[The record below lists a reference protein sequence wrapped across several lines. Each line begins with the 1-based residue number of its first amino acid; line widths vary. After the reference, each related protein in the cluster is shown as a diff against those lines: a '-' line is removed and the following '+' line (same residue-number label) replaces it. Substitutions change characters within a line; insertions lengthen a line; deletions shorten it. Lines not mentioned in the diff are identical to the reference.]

1 MKAEIAESR
10 LDYSGREL
18 RSHWIMERFGIEGD
32 AVVSFRGACAVTGED
47 LVDREDFL
55 LGNIVAGDDMQHF
68 IVEIFGAGLVA
79 ITFAQRLLCS
89 IARDVMNDRV
99 GRAAVE
105 RRGDDLFVGDGKLSV
120 SVATISPVSGL
131 IHLGLNVTTGGVPVK
146 AACLDDLGIDP
157 RWLAGEVSSRLVDE
171 VDSCIRAS
179 HKVRP
184 VL

>member
-1 MKAEIAESR
+1 VKAGLTDSR

-18 RSHWIMERFGIEGD
+18 RSHWIMERFSIEGD
-32 AVVSFRGACAVTGED
+32 AVVSFRGACMVTGED

-55 LGNIVAGDDMQHF
+55 QGNIVAGDDMQHF
-68 IVEIFGAGLVA
+68 IVEIFGAGLLA

-89 IARDVMNDRV
+89 IIREVLNSRLGRRV
-99 GRAAVE
+99 VE
-105 RRGDDLFVGDGKLSV
+105 RSGDDLFVGDGKLSV
-120 SVATISPVSGL
+120 SVATVSPVSGL
-131 IHLGLNVTTGGVPVK
+131 IHLALNVTTGGVPVK
-146 AACLDDLGIDP
+146 AACLSDLGIDP
-157 RWLAGEVSSRLVDE
+157 RWLAGEVASRLVDE